1 MKIAVFTDTYFPQL
15 NGVPI
20 SIDNFARVL
29 RRKGH
34 KVYIYAPKIEGFKD
48 NDEDVSRL
56 SSVKI
61 ISSEPEVRV
70 PIPLP
75 NKIYRQML
83 RKDFDLVHA
92 HGNGAFSMLGY
103 QVAKLKNVPFILT
116 FHNFL
121 TKYTHYVLNGRL
133 VKPKMVEVGLR
144 VFGNLCEGVITPSEK
159 MKEELARYGV
169 KGEIKVIPSFID
181 SDRFLE
187 VQKGYLHKKFKIP
200 QGSPILLSVGRLGK
214 EKKFDFLIQTFKEL
228 STQNDEAHLVIV
240 GYGPQKTNLVRLVER
255 LGLTKRVH
263 FTSRL
268 DKEIIPK
275 AYADADI
282 FVFASDSETQGI
294 CVLEAAT
301 SGLPFVVVDD
311 LAFDN
316 LVKEGVNG
324 YRSPLKKE
332 VFARKIAELL
342 GNEQK
347 RKEFGLASSKIA
359 AENFQDEKL
368 TNELVS
374 YYDKILTKHKAKR
387 RILRRIADKKAFV
400 YFLKASGKINKFL
413 GFS

>member
-20 SIDNFARVL
+20 SIDNFTRVL
-29 RRKGH
+29 RKKGH
-34 KVYIYAPKIEGFKD
+34 KVYIYAPKIKDFKD
-48 NDEDVSRL
+48 SDEDVSRL

-70 PIPLP
+70 PVPMP

-83 RKDFDLVHA
+83 RQDFDLVHA
-92 HGNGAFSMLGY
+92 HGNGAFSLLGY

-116 FHNFL
+116 FHNFHS
-121 TKYTHYVLNGRL
+121 KYTHYFLNGRV
-133 VKPKMVEVGLR
+133 VKPYMLEAGLR
-144 VFGNLCEGVITPSEK
+144 VFANLCDGVITPSEK
-159 MKEELARYGV
+159 MKAELVKYGV
-169 KGEIKVIPSFID
+169 KGEVKVIPSFID
-181 SDRFLE
+181 SSRF
-187 VQKGYLHKKFKIP
+187 VNTQKGYLHKKFDLP
-200 QGSPILLSVGRLGK
+200 DDSPILLSVGRLGK
-214 EKKFDFLIQTFKEL
+214 EKNFDFLIQTFKEL
-228 STQNDEAHLVIV
+228 STQNENAHLVIV
-240 GYGPQKTNLVRLVER
+240 GYGLEKENLAKLVKR

-263 FTSRL
+263 FTGRL

-311 LAFDN
+311 PAFDN
-316 LVKEGVNG
+316 MVKTDVNG
-324 YRSPLKKE
+324 YKSPLKKE
-332 VFARKIAELL
+332 VFARKITQLL
-342 GNEQK
+342 GDEKK

-368 TNELVS
+368 TNELLE
-374 YYDKILTKHKAKR
+374 YYEKVLTKHKAKR

-400 YFLKASGKINKFL
+400 YFLKASGKVNKFL